1 MDIFA
6 ASIKEKYQE
15 RLINREKQ
23 WPPCHSNKLVRL
35 ELVER
40 EKGEDFFTKGRGR
53 DIQNEK
59 DRNDEGVKRTHLA
72 YSDLFKVESGKKPV
86 RKVLVEGDAGIGKTT
101 LSISVSEDWA
111 NGKLFQQFELVLL
124 LPLRITAVAAVDSI
138 PDLLK
143 LLYSSKKLCGSIAD
157 SLEEMEGR
165 KVLIIA
171 DGWDEL
177 AESGRLEGSFLYKLV
192 LGELLPFVSFV
203 LTSRPSASAPLH
215 QLSCIDRFVEVRG
228 FSKEHIIDY
237 IQSEFASDQKKAGRL
252 LEQLEY
258 NPLVESVCSVPLNC
272 AIVCHLWRTLEEA
285 LPSTMTELYKKIILN
300 VILRNI
306 QKKDAYKHVSNLPN
320 FDALPNE
327 LQQSWVLL
335 CKFAF
340 EGIRKDQ
347 IVFSQEELADIF
359 PHGLADV
366 LCFGLLQ
373 TASTILETGYGI
385 SFHFLHLTFQEYL
398 AAFFLVKQ
406 ISDQTSLSLPSKQF
420 EEYLLI
426 AASRHDVLFRFT
438 CGIFFNEIEHR
449 TFTDFRPFIS
459 SIKHSTD
466 CTVLCHCAFEAK
478 GDSKSFVN
486 EIEKIYNSFK
496 ACSAHDCTAILY
508 VIANMQENTVTQ
520 SIRFDNSGIREN
532 QVRELADILAGKKG
546 MLQVEE
552 LDLSDNNLTDKCVS
566 NLIHRAVTSFRLLS
580 QINLKG
586 NRIGS
591 NSIKL
596 LRKSTFNRLS
606 CLTLSDCPLGV
617 SGMQALEEAVCTG
630 CLHELKKLNLARSLT
645 NDADVNGAL
654 LATSLGAI
662 MSCNLSL
669 TSLDLSR
676 NNLGV
681 PGASALAR
689 VLCQRER
696 DYTPLESGSASAE
709 SISIQVI
716 HLDETNLG
724 DEGLVAIV
732 ECSSHITVSDL
743 SLNGN
748 GIHATG
754 ISYLADGVCAGKIVL
769 NILSLDDNPLGLE
782 GVAVLGRMLSNSFCQ
797 LWVLSLCRCQLT
809 IPASRF
815 LGTNHD
821 SDIDNAAVGIIG
833 EQLCQKNTTEFLYL
847 NGNSFTGEGAH
858 TLANLLYLCPSLQ
871 SLHSSH
877 CGITSDDL
885 KQLLDQLSTF
895 KTSSNIPCCIELDSW
910 DLSNNQIDDGGA
922 IALMDH
928 LPSLFPKLG
937 YSFFLSGVSF
947 NGNHISSE
955 VMRRIREEMKQH
967 HEVIQNNARLQYTH
981 IANSNYDVIS
991 VEKHVS
997 SHTCTLDNN

>member
-1 MDIFA
+1 MDTFA
-6 ASIKEKYQE
+6 ASIKRKYQE
-15 RLINREKQ
+15 RLIIHEKQ
-23 WPPCHSNKLVRL
+23 WPPCHSDKLVRL

-40 EKGEDFFTKGRGR
+40 EKGEDYSASEERGR
-53 DIQNEK
+53 DVKGSDNNQERDRK
-59 DRNDEGVKRTHLA
+59 DKSVTRTPLA
-72 YSDLFKVESGKKPV
+72 YSDLFKVESGKRPV

-101 LSISVSEDWA
+101 LSISISEDWA
-111 NGKLFQQFELVLL
+111 NGKLFQEFELVLL
-124 LPLRITAVAAVDSI
+124 LPLRHKEVGSVGSI
-138 PDLLK
+138 SELLN
-143 LLYSSKKLCGSIAD
+143 LLHSSKKLCSSVAD
-157 SLEEMEGR
+157 SLEEVEGN
-165 KVLIIA
+165 KMLIVA

-177 AESGRLEGSFLYKLV
+177 AESGRLESSFLYKLV
-192 LGELLPFVSFV
+192 FGELLPFVSIV

-215 QLSCIDRFVEVRG
+215 QLPYFDRFVEVRG
-228 FSKEHIIDY
+228 FSKEHIVEY
-237 IQSEFASDQKKAGRL
+237 IQSEFANNQEKAGRL

-272 AIVCHLWRTLEEA
+272 AIVCHLWRTLEEN
-285 LPSTMTELYKKIILN
+285 LPTTMTELYKKIILN
-300 VILRNI
+300 VILRNV
-306 QKKDAYKHVSNLPN
+306 QKKEAYKYINSLTN

-327 LQQSWVLL
+327 LQQSWTML

-340 EGIRKDQ
+340 EGIIKDQ
-347 IVFSQEELADIF
+347 IVFSQEELTDIF

-373 TASTILETGYGI
+373 TANTILETGYGI

-398 AAFFLVKQ
+398 AALFLVKQ
-406 ISDQTSLSLPSKQF
+406 ISDQTLSFPSKQF
-420 EEYLLI
+420 EKDLLI
-426 AASRHDVLFRFT
+426 AASRHDALCRFT
-438 CGIFFNEIEHR
+438 CGVFFNEIERR
-449 TFTDFRPFIS
+449 TFADFRPFIS
-459 SIKHSTD
+459 SIKHRTD

-486 EIEKIYNSFK
+486 EIEEIYNNFK

-508 VIANMQENTVTQ
+508 VIANMQENNMVKI
-520 SIRFDNSGIREN
+520 SFDNSRIREN
-532 QVRELADILAGKKG
+532 QVRELADILAGKIG
-546 MLQVEE
+546 MLQVRK
-552 LDLSDNNLTDKCVS
+552 LDLSGNKLTDKCVS
-566 NLIHRAVTSFRLLS
+566 DLIHRAVTSFQLLNV
-580 QINLKG
+580 INLED

-596 LRKSTFNRLS
+596 LGKSTFNRLS

-617 SGMQALEEAVCTG
+617 SGMQALEEAVCSG

-662 MSCNLSL
+662 MSCNLYL
-669 TSLDLSR
+669 TSLDLSG

-696 DYTPLESGSASAE
+696 DYTSLESGSSSAE
-709 SISIQVI
+709 SISIQEI

-724 DEGLVAIV
+724 DEGVVAFV

-769 NILSLDDNPLGLE
+769 NLNGLLSLDDNPLGLE
-782 GVAVLGRMLSNSFCQ
+782 GVAALGRMLSNTFCQ

-833 EQLCQKNTTEFLYL
+833 EQLLQKNTTEFLYL
-847 NGNSFTGEGAH
+847 NGNSFTGEGTH
-858 TLANLLYLCPSLQ
+858 ILANLLYLCPSLQ
-871 SLHSSH
+871 YLHSSH
-877 CGITSDDL
+877 CGITSNDL
-885 KQLLDQLSTF
+885 KQLLDQLTTF
-895 KTSSNIPCCIELDSW
+895 RKSSNIPCCIKLESW
-910 DLSNNQIDDGGA
+910 DLRNNQIDDGGA

-928 LPSLFPKLG
+928 LSSLFPKLG
-937 YSFFLSGVSF
+937 YSWIKSCVGLS
-947 NGNHISSE
+947 GNHISSE
-955 VMRRIREEMKQH
+955 VMRRIREEMKQRR
-967 HEVIQNNARLQYTH
+967 EVIQNNACLQYTH
-981 IANSNYDVIS
+981 VANSNYDVS

-997 SHTCTLDNN
+997 S

>member
-53 DIQNEK
+53 GIQNEK
-59 DRNDEGVKRTHLA
+59 DRNDEGVKRTRLA

-101 LSISVSEDWA
+101 LCISISEDWA

-124 LPLRITAVAAVDSI
+124 LPLRIKAVAAVDSV

-143 LLYSSKKLCGSIAD
+143 LLYSGKKLCGSIAD

-177 AESGRLEGSFLYKLV
+177 AESGQLEGSFLYKLV

-215 QLSCIDRFVEVRG
+215 QLSCIDRFVEVCG

-237 IQSEFASDQKKAGRL
+237 IQSEFASDQKKADRL
-252 LEQLEY
+252 LKQLEY

-306 QKKDAYKHVSNLPN
+306 QKKDAYKHVINLTN

-327 LQQSWVLL
+327 LQQSWLLL

-347 IVFSQEELADIF
+347 IVFCQEELADIF

-406 ISDQTSLSLPSKQF
+406 ISDQTLSLPSKQF
-420 EEYLLI
+420 EEDLLI

-478 GDSKSFVN
+478 GDAKSFVN
-486 EIEKIYNSFK
+486 EIKEIYDSFK
-496 ACSAHDCTAILY
+496 AYSAHDCTAILY
-508 VIANMQENTVTQ
+508 VIANMQENMVIQ
-520 SIRFDNSGIREN
+520 SISFDNSGIREN

-546 MLQVEE
+546 MLQVGI
-552 LDLSDNNLTDKCVS
+552 LDLSDNKLTDKCVS
-566 NLIHRAVTSFRLLS
+566 DLIHRAMTSFQWLS
-580 QINLKG
+580 KINLKN
-586 NRIGS
+586 NRIGT

-596 LRKSTFNRLS
+596 LGKSTFSQLS

-617 SGMQALEEAVCTG
+617 SGMQALEDAVRTG
-630 CLHELKKLNLARSLT
+630 SLHGLERLNLAGSLT

-662 MSCNLSL
+662 MSFNLSL
-669 TSLDLSR
+669 SSLNLSG

-689 VLCQRER
+689 VLCQCER
-696 DYTPLESGSASAE
+696 DCIPMGLYLLSGPGSTEA
-709 SISIQVI
+709 ISIQTV

-724 DEGLVAIV
+724 DEGLVTIV
-732 ECSSHITVSDL
+732 ECSSHITLSCL

-754 ISYLADGVCAGKIVL
+754 ISCLADGVCAGKIVL
-769 NILSLDDNPLGLE
+769 KRFVSKLSLDDNSLGLE
-782 GVAVLGRMLSNSFCQ
+782 GAEAVGRMLSSSHCQ
-797 LWVLSLCRCQLT
+797 LVSLSLCKCQLT
-809 IPASRF
+809 IPGSG
-815 LGTNHD
+815 LSNTKLD
-821 SDIDNAAVGIIG
+821 SNVNSVAVGMA
-833 EQLCQKNTTEFLYL
+833 LCQNDTTEFLYL
-847 NGNSFTGEGAH
+847 NDNSFTGEGVH
-858 TLANLLYLCPSLQ
+858 ILAKFMHLCPHLRI
-871 SLHSSH
+871 LHSSH
-877 CGITSDDL
+877 CGITSGDL
-885 KQLLDQLSTF
+885 KQLLDQLTTF
-895 KTSSNIPCCIELDSW
+895 KTSSNIPCCIKLESW

-947 NGNHISSE
+947 SGNHISSE
-955 VMRRIREEMKQH
+955 LMRRIREEMKQRN
-967 HEVIQNNARLQYTH
+967 EVIQNNACNCSKL
-981 IANSNYDVIS
+981 
-991 VEKHVS
+991 
-997 SHTCTLDNN
+997 TCALDNN